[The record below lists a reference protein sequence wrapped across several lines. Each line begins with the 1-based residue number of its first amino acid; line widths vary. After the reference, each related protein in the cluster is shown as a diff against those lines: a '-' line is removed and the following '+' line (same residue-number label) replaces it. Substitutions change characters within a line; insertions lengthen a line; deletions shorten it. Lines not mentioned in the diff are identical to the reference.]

1 VNTKNHSLEQLAE
14 LFGYTLKKRRLSTE
28 EAAQVLGVAQST
40 LELKRTTGGGPRYF
54 RPPGSRR
61 VFYLERDLLE
71 YLASGA
77 RRNTSE
83 TPDQRASA

>member
-1 VNTKNHSLEQLAE
+1 MTLEQLCE
-14 LFGYTLKKRRLSTE
+14 LFAYTPKNRRLSTD
-28 EAAQVLGVAQST
+28 EAAEVLGVAQST

-54 RPPGSRR
+54 RPSGSRR
-61 VFYLERDLLE
+61 VFYIERDLLE

-83 TPDQRASA
+83 IPDQRPSA